1 MSALVI
7 SEIFILFGNTLTA
20 DVKYSRRNMQN
31 FWQQLQTCL
40 SQIRKTFFDFLLLLW
55 NVHDIE
61 NILKKKKS
69 ILALLLPKLLHPKE
83 IFT

>member
-20 DVKYSRRNMQN
+20 DVKYSPRNMQN

-69 ILALLLPKLLHPKE
+69 ILA
-83 IFT
+83 